1 MQTEGYRDCLKGA
14 LEALVTANENI
25 YNSMIQILMQ
35 GEMKD
40 WNDEVPIG
48 EVHNFEYELFKNS
61 TDTNIQLLVK
71 LIETV
76 DTTYH
81 SIKNINSIVMGDEEE
96 KE

>member
-14 LEALVTANENI
+14 LETLVTANENI

-61 TDTNIQLLVK
+61 ADTNIQLLVK
-71 LIETV
+71 LMETV
-76 DTTYH
+76 DNAYH
-81 SIKNINSIVMGDEEE
+81 SIKNINSIKMDDEEE

>member
-1 MQTEGYRDCLKGA
+1 MQTEGYRDCLKDA

-71 LIETV
+71 LMESV
-76 DTTYH
+76 DNTYH
-81 SIKNINSIVMGDEEE
+81 SIKNINSIEMGDEEE